1 MQIDLGRFGEKNFEH
16 NYRSI
21 MSNIWSRW
29 SCSKYLN
36 VYLHV
41 YTYILSTV
49 NGIRHALNVK
59 FESQKFL
66 LLHNSLHF
74 PMGTFKNRWRSLY
87 GNVLLKKFCV
97 SDPLLLLSR
106 GKSFFFKSRVAE
118 TFGVSSEKTRSSISS
133 KTHLQSKQVLKKLL
147 IRRTVNRDVLC
158 FLKLFVVSH
167 FENLT
172 TVSPWILL
180 NLKSYY

>member
-1 MQIDLGRFGEKNFEH
+1 MV
-16 NYRSI
+16 
-21 MSNIWSRW
+21 
-29 SCSKYLN
+29 
-36 VYLHV
+36 VY
-41 YTYILSTV
+41 IISTV

-87 GNVLLKKFCV
+87 GNVLLEKFCV
-97 SDPLLLLSR
+97 SDPLLLLLSSR
-106 GKSFFFKSRVAE
+106 GKSFFFKSRVVAE

-147 IRRTVNRDVLC
+147 IRRTVNVMYFALL
-158 FLKLFVVSH
+158 FKTLYLILK
-167 FENLT
+167 
-172 TVSPWILL
+172 ILL
-180 NLKSYY
+180 GRCVM